1 MPCTKVELVS
11 AINSYAA
18 ARCSNDGPLIQMA
31 ATKLSEMV
39 ESLEYAPEPEAPVAE
54 E

>member
-1 MPCTKVELVS
+1 MPCTKSELIS

-31 ATKLSEMV
+31 ANKLGEFV
-39 ESLEYAPEPEAPVAE
+39 ESLEYAPEPEQPAE
-54 E
+54 D

>member
-1 MPCTKVELVS
+1 MPCTKSELIG

-31 ATKLSEMV
+31 ANKLTEAV
-39 ESLEYAPEPEAPVAE
+39 ESLEFAAEPEPPAE
-54 E
+54 D